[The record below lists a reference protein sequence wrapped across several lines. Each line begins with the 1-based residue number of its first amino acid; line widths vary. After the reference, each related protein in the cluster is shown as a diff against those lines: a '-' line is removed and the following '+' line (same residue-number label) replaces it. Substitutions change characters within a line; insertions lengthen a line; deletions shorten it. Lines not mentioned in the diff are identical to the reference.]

1 MGERISSCR
10 TFSDQIDCHH
20 FMLVDEISDEFD
32 LGDHTTDTNTLIKVP
47 LSFSHKKKQTDSES
61 YQIYFH
67 LFTTPAFLICGMF
80 MILEYVIWIR

>member
-10 TFSDQIDCHH
+10 TFSDPIDCHH

-32 LGDHTTDTNTLIKVP
+32 LNDHTDTNTLIKVP
-47 LSFSHKKKQTDSES
+47 LGFTHKKRQAEPES
-61 YQIYFH
+61 HQIYFH

-80 MILEYVIWIR
+80 MILEYVIWIW